1 MQDTQSTTHKAKRGR
16 LLPAASPSS
25 YSTVQCTIPSP
36 NNKSSREGESTP
48 RKFKRGLTSAIT
60 LTPLPSTIPTTPI
73 RLSTSPQSTD
83 TNPRDGPY
91 PSKIYLKG
99 AELNIFISDKTSQT
113 EMALCAFNYKNFPT
127 RQAPCTL

>member
-1 MQDTQSTTHKAKRGR
+1 MISQHHTDHKSREGTRSSASSYYRTYINDRHFSRGMQDTQSTTHKAKRGR

-25 YSTVQCTIPSP
+25 YSTAQCTIPSS
-36 NNKSSREGESTP
+36 NNKRSREGESTP

-91 PSKIYLKG
+91 PSKI
-99 AELNIFISDKTSQT
+99 
-113 EMALCAFNYKNFPT
+113 
-127 RQAPCTL
+127 

>member
-1 MQDTQSTTHKAKRGR
+1 MTDISPEACKTRSQLCTKLREGGYSQPLPPHPILLYESTT
-16 LLPAASPSS
+16 PSL
-25 YSTVQCTIPSP
+25 

-60 LTPLPSTIPTTPI
+60 LTPLPSTILTTPI

-91 PSKIYLKG
+91 PSKI
-99 AELNIFISDKTSQT
+99 
-113 EMALCAFNYKNFPT
+113 
-127 RQAPCTL
+127 